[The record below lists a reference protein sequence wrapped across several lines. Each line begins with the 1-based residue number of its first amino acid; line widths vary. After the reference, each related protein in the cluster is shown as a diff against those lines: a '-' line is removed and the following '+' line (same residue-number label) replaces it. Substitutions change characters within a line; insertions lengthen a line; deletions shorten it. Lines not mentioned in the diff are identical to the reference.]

1 MPGQLPVYI
10 GPDAASE
17 LVAFCRANNRTHLAL
32 IADDNTYRAL
42 GAQVETACGQAGLDV
57 RTVIV
62 KGDDIGADDAAVY
75 QVLLGLDKSSRTFLA
90 VGSGTLTDVTRFVSH
105 RSNADFI
112 SVPTA
117 PSVDGFTSIG
127 APMIVNGVKITIMTQ
142 GPLAVFADLPTLC
155 AAPAPLLAAG
165 FGDMIAKLTSVADW
179 ELGHLFWNEPYDPV
193 IAARARKA
201 AWACA
206 HSIDALARREC
217 AGVETLMAGLIESGL
232 CMLDFGETRPAS
244 GYEHH
249 MSHYLE
255 MKLIW
260 EGRHSVLH
268 GAKVGLGVLAS
279 ARLYDQVRRLSRGDV
294 VERLE
299 AVELPPAAEEIA
311 RIEAAYGQQAGEIVR
326 LHAPFLDMTQ
336 AQFDALKTR
345 ILEQWPAVQE
355 IAAQVPPADEIA
367 GWLNTV
373 GGATT
378 PAQLGLSDQEVATAS
393 SVGHYYRN
401 RFSVKKLARMLDL
414 S

>member
-10 GPDAASE
+10 GSDAVNQ
-17 LVAFCRANNRTHLAL
+17 LVAFCRTNKHTRLAL

-42 GAQVETACGQAGLDV
+42 GERVETACGKTGLDV

-75 QVLLGLDKSSRTFLA
+75 QVLLGLDKSPRTFLA

-127 APMIVNGVKITIMTQ
+127 APMIVNGVKLTIMTQ
-142 GPLAVFADLPTLC
+142 GPLGVFADLPTLC
-155 AAPAPLLAAG
+155 TAPAPLLAAG

-179 ELGHLFWNEPYDPV
+179 ELGHLFWDEPYDPA

-206 HSIDALARREC
+206 QSIDALAAREC
-217 AGVETLMAGLIESGL
+217 DGVETLMAGLIESGL

-279 ARLYDQVRRLSRGDV
+279 ARLYDQVRRLNRDEV

-299 AVELPPAAEEIA
+299 AAELPVREDEVA
-311 RIEAAYGQQAGEIVR
+311 RIEAAYGEQAAEIAK
-326 LHAPFLDMTQ
+326 LHAPFLDMTPSE
-336 AQFDALKTR
+336 FDALKAR
-345 ILEQWPAVQE
+345 ILEQWLEVQE

-367 GWLNTV
+367 GWLDSV

-378 PAQLGLSDQEVATAS
+378 PAQLDLSDQEVATAS

>member
-10 GPDAASE
+10 GSDAVNQ
-17 LVAFCRANNRTHLAL
+17 LVAFCRTNKHTRLAL

-42 GAQVETACGQAGLDV
+42 GERVETACRQAGLDV

-75 QVLLGLDKSSRTFLA
+75 QVLLGLDKSPRTFLA

-112 SVPTA
+112 SIPTA

-127 APMIVNGVKITIMTQ
+127 APMIVNGVKLTITTQ
-142 GPLAVFADLPTLC
+142 GPLGVFADLPTLC
-155 AAPAPLLAAG
+155 AAPASMLAAG

-179 ELGHLFWNEPYDPV
+179 ELGHLFWDEPYDPA

-206 HSIDALARREC
+206 QSIDALATREC
-217 AGVETLMAGLIESGL
+217 DGVETLMAGLIESGL

-249 MSHYLE
+249 MSHYME

-279 ARLYDQVRRLSRGDV
+279 ARLYDQVRRLSREEA

-299 AVELPPAAEEIA
+299 AAELPVREEEIA
-311 RIEAAYGQQAGEIVR
+311 RIEAAYGEQAGEIVK
-326 LHAPFLDMTQ
+326 LHAPFLDMTPS
-336 AQFDALKTR
+336 QFDALKAR

-367 GWLNTV
+367 GWLDTI

-393 SVGHYYRN
+393 SIGHYYRN
-401 RFSVKKLARMLDL
+401 RFSVKKLSRILDL

>member
-1 MPGQLPVYI
+1 MSGHPRVYI
-10 GPDAASE
+10 GPDAVNE
-17 LVAFCRANNRTHLAL
+17 LIAFCRANGHTHLAL

-42 GAQVETACGQAGLDV
+42 GARVETACRQVELDV

-62 KGDDIGADDAAVY
+62 KGDDIGADDGAVY
-75 QVLLGLDKSSRTFLA
+75 QVLLGLDKSPRTFLA
-90 VGSGTLTDVTRFVSH
+90 VGSGTITDVTRFVSH

-127 APMIVNGVKITIMTQ
+127 APMIVNGVKVTIMAQ

-155 AAPAPLLAAG
+155 AAPAAMLAAG
-165 FGDMIAKLTSVADW
+165 FGDMIAKLTSIADW
-179 ELGHLFWNEPYDPV
+179 ELGHLFWDEPYDPA

-201 AWACA
+201 AWDCA
-206 HSIDALARREC
+206 RSVDALAAREC
-217 AGVETLMAGLIESGL
+217 AGVERLIDGLIESGL

-249 MSHYLE
+249 VSHYLE
-255 MKLIW
+255 MKLLW

-268 GAKVGLGVLAS
+268 GAKVGLGVLTS
-279 ARLYDQVRRLSRGDV
+279 ARLYDQIRRLDRADV

-299 AVELPPAAEEIA
+299 AAELPPAAEEIA
-311 RIEAAYGQQAGEIVR
+311 RIEAAYGPQADDIIA
-326 LHAPFLDMTQ
+326 LHAPFIHMTQ
-336 AQFDALKTR
+336 SQFAALKAR
-345 ILEQWPAVQE
+345 ILEQWPAAQE
-355 IAAQVPPADEIA
+355 IAARVPSADEVTD
-367 GWLNTV
+367 WLNKV

-378 PAQLGLSDQEVATAS
+378 PAQLGLSDEETATARA
-393 SVGHYYRN
+393 VGHYYRN
-401 RFSVKKLARMLDL
+401 RFSVKKLARILDL